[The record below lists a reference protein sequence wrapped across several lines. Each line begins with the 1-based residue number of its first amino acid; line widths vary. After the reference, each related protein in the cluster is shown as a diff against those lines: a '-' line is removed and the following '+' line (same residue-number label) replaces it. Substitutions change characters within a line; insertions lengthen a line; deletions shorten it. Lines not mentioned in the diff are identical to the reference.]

1 MDFQL
6 KLKQKVDSLAELKAI
21 AFCLSDD
28 ILQHAKSV
36 DVSIGSCVAG
46 YIFDYLSINVSR
58 TEAINFAIN
67 IYVNS
72 YSYNLADDYYDNMI
86 DPILSEM
93 TECQLVL
100 LIEGSNRNSQIYD
113 RRKFYS
119 SNLGIKKAMLKK
131 NPQFDYSPYTNF
143 NR

>member
-1 MDFQL
+1 MKRIIAL
-6 KLKQKVDSLAELKAI
+6 YGHAECGKSTTI
-21 AFCLSDD
+21 N
-28 ILQHAKSV
+28 ILRELIWENGKSI
-36 DVSIGSCVAG
+36 SSNVAG

-58 TEAINFAIN
+58 AEAIDFAIN
-67 IYVNS
+67 LYVNF

-93 TECQLVL
+93 TESQLVS
-100 LIEGSNRNSQIYD
+100 LIDGSDRNSQIYD
-113 RRKFYS
+113 RRKFTS
-119 SNLGIKKAMLKK
+119 SRFRIKEALSKK